1 MINNYIEKE
10 LFAACP
16 IPPAE
21 CDDLKIQMRSARGSS
36 KWLTI
41 TPGEWKS
48 IEDILLKRYD
58 EGQSR
63 GFGK

>member
-1 MINNYIEKE
+1 MSNYIENE

-21 CDDLKIQMRSARGSS
+21 AEDLKIQMRSARGSS

-41 TPGEWKS
+41 TPSEWKS

-58 EGQSR
+58 EAKSR
-63 GFGK
+63 G